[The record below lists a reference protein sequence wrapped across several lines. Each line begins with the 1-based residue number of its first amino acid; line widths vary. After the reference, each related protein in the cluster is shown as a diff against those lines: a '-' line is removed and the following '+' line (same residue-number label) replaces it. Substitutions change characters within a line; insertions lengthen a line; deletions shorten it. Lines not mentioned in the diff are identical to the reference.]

1 MGKKDAQRRKGNT
14 VAASSAR
21 AGQLLGQD
29 SAGFVGFGTAAESG
43 FVPLLGGEDGEDGA
57 VPGEIRLLLRKMHK
71 KDLTTRLKALQEF
84 QEAVGGLEEEELLAV
99 LPYWP
104 ELYSKLGTDW
114 DRRVRELAHTCLA
127 GLARAA
133 GRSLAPHLRALAG
146 VWWCGQSDPHGPAAA
161 AARTGW
167 EAAFTTAA
175 KQSGAL
181 QHCQSEI
188 LSLVTEL
195 LTVATASSL
204 SDPRTTPAEER
215 EARYQRGLVMALGGL
230 GRAVPILPASQGL
243 ISLLERPQFWK
254 LARHQAGAVRAAWL
268 ITAGELCRT
277 QTHTVQP
284 HLARLGP
291 AVLGALGE
299 TEPAPAGAAW
309 NAALHL
315 TAALPAAWESAR
327 PQEKVF
333 PAVFRVMAGATNA
346 TTIFPFLLPLLA
358 ALPSP
363 VLADRA
369 TFLQSWF
376 SSLQASLDSVTRA
389 GEVEAVVAATVEC
402 CSLVAS
408 WPTPG
413 PALAAQHLLHLVL
426 RSLQEERLA
435 ESGLHTALTR
445 YLPAWQE
452 EASQQF
458 WPDLQAHL
466 LDTVSKAGELPG
478 STRVLLVALPAG
490 PPRAAVL
497 SDLWTCLVNQSEQGT
512 NLSGALSGLAALLEL
527 AGSDQLLPPED
538 ITVLLSSVV
547 AGAARDPAAVE
558 ATCLLALRLAG
569 VGGVTSPL
577 TELALQDETGRAA
590 LHLANAIKRPEFTTL
605 AEKWLAEPELRAG
618 AAARAASLVEGAG
631 RGEEHLGWRAGLV
644 ALLGAGLPLPRPLLE
659 PLLDSLVTGLSQA
672 SPDPALVGMAAQLG
686 TLLQEDSPAWRDLAL
701 HLFRL
706 DRGGDPAVRA
716 VWLGGSPTILP
727 GLVTSVRDSLQR
739 TDTSVAELD
748 CLQDKITQLIQV
760 SLSE

>member
-146 VWWCGQSDPHGPAAA
+146 VWWCGQSDPHAPAAA

-167 EAAFTTAA
+167 EAAFLTAA
-175 KQSGAL
+175 KQTGAL

-195 LTVATASSL
+195 LTVATAASL
-204 SDPRTTPAEER
+204 SDPRTTPPEER

-230 GRAVPILPASQGL
+230 GRAAPILPASQGL
-243 ISLLERPQFWK
+243 NSLLERPQFWK
-254 LARHQAGAVRAAWL
+254 LARHQAGAVRAAWH
-268 ITAGELCRT
+268 ITVGELCRT
-277 QTHTVQP
+277 QTDTMQP
-284 HLARLGP
+284 HTAKLGP

-299 TEPAPAGAAW
+299 TEAAPAGAAW

-327 PQEKVF
+327 PRDKVF
-333 PAVFRVMAGATNA
+333 PAVFRVVAGATNA
-346 TTIFPFLLPLLA
+346 TTVFPFLLPLLA
-358 ALPSP
+358 ALPIP
-363 VLADRA
+363 VMADRA

-408 WPTPG
+408 WPAPG

-435 ESGLHTALTR
+435 NSGLHSALTR
-445 YLPAWQE
+445 YLPSWQE

-466 LDTVSKAGELPG
+466 LDTVRKAEELPG

-497 SDLWTCLVNQSEQGT
+497 SDLWAYLVNQSEQGT

-527 AGSDQLLPPED
+527 AGSEQLFPPED
-538 ITVLLSSVV
+538 LAVLLSCV
-547 AGAARDPAAVE
+547 AGAARDPGAVE
-558 ATCLLALRLAG
+558 ASCLLALRLAG
-569 VGGVTSPL
+569 DGAVTTPL
-577 TELALQDETGRAA
+577 TELALQDETGQAA
-590 LHLANAIKRPEFTTL
+590 LHLANAIKRPEFTAL

-618 AAARAASLVEGAG
+618 AAARATSLVEGAG

-644 ALLGAGLPLPRPLLE
+644 ALLGAGLTLPRPLLE
-659 PLLDSLVTGLSQA
+659 PLLDSLVTGLGHA
-672 SPDPALVGMAAQLG
+672 SPHPALVGMAAQLG
-686 TLLQEDSPAWRDLAL
+686 TLLQDDSSAWRDLAL
-701 HLFRL
+701 NLFRL
-706 DRGGDPAVRA
+706 DRGEDPAVRA
-716 VWLGGSPTILP
+716 AWLLGSPTILP
-727 GLVTSVRDSLQR
+727 GLVTSVRDSLQHN
-739 TDTSVAELD
+739 DTSVTELD
-748 CLQDKITQLIQV
+748 CLQDKITRLLQV
-760 SLSE
+760 SLTV